1 MEQKEHVVELEAFFK
16 SKYKK
21 EKQQER
27 LKKKNK
33 PYHKLTFVSK
43 TDDFSLV
50 DKNGVSIS
58 RVSRVS
64 KKDLNVT
71 LDKAV
76 HQKDKSNSKLLSIK
90 YDILF
95 DFYKNINN
103 EREYETIL
111 ERIDPLEKNIKDSV
125 SKIEK
130 LDKMKKDKNTKVN
143 NEIEKFSLEKELL
156 LEQLKQEA
164 DPEILEDYV
173 KVSKDLFEANKLKRK
188 LETTILEID

>member
-43 TDDFSLV
+43 SDDFALV
-50 DKNGVSIS
+50 DKNDVSIS
-58 RVSRVS
+58 RVSRVP
-64 KKDLNVT
+64 KKNLNVA

-76 HQKDKSNSKLLSIK
+76 HQKDKGNSKLLSIK

-95 DFYKNINN
+95 DLYKNINN
-103 EREYETIL
+103 EKEYETIL

-125 SKIEK
+125 SKIER
-130 LDKMKKDKNTKVN
+130 LNKMEKDKNTKVN
-143 NEIEKFSLEKELL
+143 NEIEKFSLERELL

-173 KVSKDLFEANKLKRK
+173 KVSKELFEANKLKRK

>member
-1 MEQKEHVVELEAFFK
+1 MEQKEHLVELEAFFK

-43 TDDFSLV
+43 SDEFALV
-50 DKNGVSIS
+50 DKNDVSIS
-58 RVSRVS
+58 RVSRVP
-64 KKDLNVT
+64 KKDLNAT

-125 SKIEK
+125 SKIER
-130 LDKMKKDKNTKVN
+130 LDKMKKDKNTKVS
-143 NEIEKFSLEKELL
+143 NEIEKFSLERELL

>member
-1 MEQKEHVVELEAFFK
+1 MEQKEHLVELEAFFK

-43 TDDFSLV
+43 SDEFALV
-50 DKNGVSIS
+50 DKNDVSIS
-58 RVSRVS
+58 RVSRVP
-64 KKDLNVT
+64 KKDLNTT

-95 DFYKNINN
+95 DFYKNMKN

-111 ERIDPLEKNIKDSV
+111 EKIDPLEKNIKDSV
-125 SKIEK
+125 SKIER

-143 NEIEKFSLEKELL
+143 NEIEKFSLERELL

-173 KVSKDLFEANKLKRK
+173 KLSKDLFDANKLKRK

>member
-1 MEQKEHVVELEAFFK
+1 MDQKEHVVELEAFFK

-43 TDDFSLV
+43 SDDFALV
-50 DKNGVSIS
+50 DKNDVSIS
-58 RVSRVS
+58 RVSRVP
-64 KKDLNVT
+64 KKNLNVA

-76 HQKDKSNSKLLSIK
+76 HQKDKGNSKLLSIK

-95 DFYKNINN
+95 DLYKNINN
-103 EREYETIL
+103 EKEYETIL

-125 SKIEK
+125 SKIER
-130 LDKMKKDKNTKVN
+130 LNKMEKDKNTKVN
-143 NEIEKFSLEKELL
+143 NEIEKFSLERELL

-173 KVSKDLFEANKLKRK
+173 KVSKELFEANKLKRK